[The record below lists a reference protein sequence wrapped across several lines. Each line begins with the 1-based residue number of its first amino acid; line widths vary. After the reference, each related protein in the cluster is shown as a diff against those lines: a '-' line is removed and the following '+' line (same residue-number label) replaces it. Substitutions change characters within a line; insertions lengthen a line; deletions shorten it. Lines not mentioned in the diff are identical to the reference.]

1 MLFACGRTSIV
12 RSNVD
17 NLVADLTNLK
27 CFEIGG
33 CRTKKYLSFRLPRI
47 YIFSPSNIE
56 NEHNSS
62 YQHIFEKYESLSRL
76 WVIQGLG
83 RFQLIQ
89 CINCKSFDLG

>member
-1 MLFACGRTSIV
+1 MLFAGGRTSIV

-56 NEHNSS
+56 NEHKSS

-83 RFQLIQ
+83 RFQL
-89 CINCKSFDLG
+89 NSVYKL